1 MTDIDKKLNAFPSN
15 SHNSKEKEKEKKVEK
30 VVQGQVQTRK
40 KPLSKK
46 FAETFLSDDVENVKG
61 FIMFDVIVP
70 TIKDTIS
77 NVVSS
82 GVDMLLFGE
91 SRGHNTTR
99 RGDKSYV
106 SYSSYSD
113 RRGNRNDRSSAR
125 TSRHDFRD
133 IILDSRGEAEE
144 VLSNMVDILYDFH
157 EVSVADLYDLCGI
170 SNSNWTDNKYGWT
183 DLSGASV
190 KRARGGGYVIDL
202 PRAEQL

>member
-1 MTDIDKKLNAFPSN
+1 MADKIPRTMDSFKPN
-15 SHNSKEKEKEKKVEK
+15 SHKSKAEKEKHVEK

-40 KPLSKK
+40 KSPGRK
-46 FAETFLSDDVENVKG
+46 FAETFLSDDIENVKG
-61 FIMFDVIVP
+61 YLLFDVVVP

-77 NVVSS
+77 NVISS

-91 SRGHNTTR
+91 SRGGGSHKD
-99 RGDKSYV
+99 RGPYV
-106 SYSSYSD
+106 SYSSYYNKKEKRQTSE
-113 RRGNRNDRSSAR
+113 RSRN
-125 TSRHDFRD
+125 RHDFRD

-144 VLSNMVDILYDFH
+144 VLSNMVDILYDFG

-190 KRARGGGYVIDL
+190 KRARGGGYLIDL
-202 PRAEQL
+202 PRAEQIN